1 LKKFL
6 PENLAK
12 SVIAKDKARKQAE
25 NVLPKSAS
33 DKEIKDLTDLI
44 YKQDLS
50 DYKSGGYVNK
60 ENVFRQLKED
70 EQDMEAYK
78 MLTDPYYKIAA
89 FGLFD
94 AEGNELIPGQLS
106 LMSKA
111 IDEDLEKKANN
122 IPNSYFDSVISMGQ
136 QSQFGV
142 NIMPVI
148 RQIHDDG

>member
-1 LKKFL
+1 
-6 PENLAK
+6 
-12 SVIAKDKARKQAE
+12 
-25 NVLPKSAS
+25 
-33 DKEIKDLTDLI
+33 
-44 YKQDLS
+44 
-50 DYKSGGYVNK
+50 
-60 ENVFRQLKED
+60 
-70 EQDMEAYK
+70 MEAYK

-111 IDEDLEKKANN
+111 IDEELKKKANN
-122 IPNSYFDSVISMGQ
+122 IPNDYFDSIISMGQ

-148 RQIHDDG
+148 R